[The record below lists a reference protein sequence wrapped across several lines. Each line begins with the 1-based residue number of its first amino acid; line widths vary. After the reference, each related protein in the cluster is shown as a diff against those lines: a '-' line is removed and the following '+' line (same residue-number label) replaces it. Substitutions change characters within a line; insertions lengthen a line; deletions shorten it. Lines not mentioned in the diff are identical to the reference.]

1 MVKVGL
7 LSDTHN
13 YLHPGIKE
21 FFKDRDEIWHCGD
34 FGSFAIADELAMI
47 CPVRGVF
54 GNIDGQDI
62 RKHFSQYNIFD
73 CEKFRVLMTHIG
85 GYPGK
90 YDKEALKRILKFK
103 PGLFVCGHSHILKV
117 MYDNKYQLMHMNPG
131 AAGKYGM
138 HKVITFVRFTV
149 DGDQL
154 KDFEIGEYERATPVV
169 SPKP

>member
-1 MVKVGL
+1 MIKVGL

-13 YLHPGIKE
+13 FLHPGLKE
-21 FFKDRDEIWHCGD
+21 FFSDRDEIWHCGD
-34 FGSFAIADELAMI
+34 FGSLRIAEKLAQMG
-47 CPVRGVF
+47 PVRGVF
-54 GNIDGQDI
+54 GNIDGQDV
-62 RKHFSQYNIFD
+62 RQQFSQYTIFD

-90 YDKEALKRILKFK
+90 YDAEALKRIYKFK
-103 PGLFVCGHSHILKV
+103 PGIFVCGHSHILKV
-117 MYDNKYQLMHMNPG
+117 IYDEKHQLLHINPG

-154 KDFEIGEYERATPVV
+154 KDFEIGEYPRN
-169 SPKP
+169 